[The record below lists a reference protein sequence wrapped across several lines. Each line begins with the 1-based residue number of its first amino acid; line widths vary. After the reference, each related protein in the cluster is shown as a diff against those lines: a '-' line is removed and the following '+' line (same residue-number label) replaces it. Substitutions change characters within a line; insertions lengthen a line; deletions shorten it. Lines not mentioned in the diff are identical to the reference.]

1 MYNDYLSTKRLMCN
15 VKMCQVV
22 KSSTLCICIHI
33 LYQKDEGMQESIAT
47 YLTEVYQMQIKNP

>member
-22 KSSTLCICIHI
+22 KISTLCICIHI
-33 LYQKDEGMQESIAT
+33 LYQKDEGCKKLPISQKFT
-47 YLTEVYQMQIKNP
+47 KCK